1 MDFTSLHCQFSSVA
15 HLCNLFLKTGF
26 QRYIQ
31 TLSLRDHDRLVCF
44 LSILSVP
51 CLRTPLSPNFLITP
65 TLFSP
70 RHLLFY
76 SLHYFFET
84 YIHPLTCVCTH
95 TNIMS
100 HLQIGL
106 SNTHAYVYVY
116 MHISCK
122 HTFIPTMLREF
133 TK

>member
-15 HLCNLFLKTGF
+15 YLCNLFLKTGF

-31 TLSLRDHDRLVCF
+31 TLSLRDHDILVCF

-51 CLRTPLSPNFLITP
+51 CLHTPLSPNFLIPP
-65 TLFSP
+65 TLFFSSP
-70 RHLLFY
+70 PSLLLSAPFFWN
-76 SLHYFFET
+76 LHTSFNMCLHAHKYHVSSVGWT
-84 YIHPLTCVCTH
+84 VTH
-95 TNIMS
+95 TRVCICIN
-100 HLQIGL
+100 
-106 SNTHAYVYVY
+106 V
-116 MHISCK
+116 SCK